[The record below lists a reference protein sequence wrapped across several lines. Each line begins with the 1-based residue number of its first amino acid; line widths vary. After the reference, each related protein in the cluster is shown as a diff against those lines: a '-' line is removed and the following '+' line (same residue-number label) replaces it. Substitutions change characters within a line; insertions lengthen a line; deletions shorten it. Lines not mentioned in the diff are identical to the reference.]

1 MLKTQLKEKL
11 KLSEDT
17 DLVDDVIETPADA
30 EAVITTAEEPTEEV
44 KNNAIYNIVSTEL
57 RDTLSDIENLKG
69 IIANID
75 DETEHADEIAETVN
89 TIIDER
95 SVHVGMLETLLEKID
110 GKPAETDTT
119 KDEYTSDSDPHSD
132 LVDENLT
139 EAKDRYKIEYWVDE
153 DARDQGFGDIA
164 IETFSDLEDA
174 KEYAD
179 KLYSEVASVE
189 VLDTENDDEVVY
201 GRYPEED
208 ESLKE
213 DKLNYSY
220 REITSEEK
228 KDLSKLIGKTVLRKI
243 SDNPEGERGTITDI
257 TVDKYGDTRL
267 VVDKVFK
274 MYPDEVLI
282 IDFKNKSLKED
293 WDKTFKKIERKYKG
307 KRAIFTHLDE
317 YDEEQPGLKEREG
330 EPCDII
336 SAEILDA
343 YDDGGFESCYWN
355 IEFDDGEKFT
365 GIPGVALEISET
377 EEKLGEDKK
386 LNYRNFYDRMK
397 IKREQEKKA
406 KAEKE
411 KKTEELDYDDGP
423 EHGYASVYD
432 YESAQKILD
441 QMADLRNKEA
451 EKEHEIINAWA
462 VQKTMSDD
470 EFHKQMKELHETTQA
485 KEDELLKELT
495 SLTDKVKNESVITE
509 ERLDDTEG
517 DYTVEVY
524 DIIYQEETDDY
535 QFIDKKYD
543 DKVTVT
549 IHCENGEED
558 LEYGDVIEPAVE
570 KAVGI
575 WPWKYKYN
583 IISRPEAV
591 IPDGFVRFEGYATEV
606 GDIGRELIT
615 RTGEHI
621 WVTDVTEDDYGFWAS
636 DDKSDIKTGRGHYY
650 PSDRIKFV
658 AEE

>member
-30 EAVITTAEEPTEEV
+30 EAVVTATEEPTEEV

-119 KDEYTSDSDPHSD
+119 EDEYTSDSDPHSD

-153 DARDQGFGDIA
+153 DARDQGLGDIA
-164 IETFSDLEDA
+164 IETFDDLEDA

-179 KLYSEVASVE
+179 KLFGEVASVE
-189 VLDTENDDEVVY
+189 VLDTQDEDKVVY
-201 GRYPEED
+201 GRYPEE
-208 ESLKE
+208 ESLDE
-213 DKLNYSY
+213 DK
-220 REITSEEK
+220 R
-228 KDLSKLIGKTVLRKI
+228 
-243 SDNPEGERGTITDI
+243 
-257 TVDKYGDTRL
+257 
-267 VVDKVFK
+267 
-274 MYPDEVLI
+274 
-282 IDFKNKSLKED
+282 
-293 WDKTFKKIERKYKG
+293 
-307 KRAIFTHLDE
+307 
-317 YDEEQPGLKEREG
+317 
-330 EPCDII
+330 
-336 SAEILDA
+336 
-343 YDDGGFESCYWN
+343 
-355 IEFDDGEKFT
+355 
-365 GIPGVALEISET
+365 
-377 EEKLGEDKK
+377 

-411 KKTEELDYDDGP
+411 KKTEKLDYDDGP

-495 SLTDKVKNESVITE
+495 SLTDKAKNESVITE

-524 DIIYQEETDDY
+524 DIVYQEEDDDN
-535 QFIDKKYD
+535 QLINKNYD

-549 IHCENGEED
+549 VHCEEGEED

-570 KAVGI
+570 KAIGI

-583 IISRPEAV
+583 IISRPEVV

>member
-75 DETEHADEIAETVN
+75 DDTEHADEIAETIN

-119 KDEYTSDSDPHSD
+119 EDEYTPDSDPHSD

-179 KLYSEVASVE
+179 KLFGEVASVE
-189 VLDTENDDEVVY
+189 VLDTQDENKVVY
-201 GRYPEED
+201 GRYPED

-213 DKLNYSY
+213 DYYVDPDTIKVGDTITYYTSTGANAKT
-220 REITSEEK
+220 RKAKVTEITDEGIWLDNDDVIRFGSSK
-228 KDLSKLIGKTVLRKI
+228 KPHKWNDLQGQLIRKV
-243 SDNPEGERGTITDI
+243 E
-257 TVDKYGDTRL
+257 
-267 VVDKVFK
+267 
-274 MYPDEVLI
+274 
-282 IDFKNKSLKED
+282 SLKED
-293 WDKTFKKIERKYKG
+293 WDKIFKKIEKKYKG

-336 SAEILDA
+336 GADILDG
-343 YDDGGFESCYWN
+343 YDDGGFESCYWS
-355 IEFDDGEKFT
+355 IEFDDGKKFT
-365 GIPGVALEISET
+365 GIPGVALEISKP
-377 EEKLGEDKK
+377 EEMLGEDKR

-406 KAEKE
+406 KSEKE
-411 KKTEELDYDDGP
+411 KKTKEIDDGP
-423 EHGYASVYD
+423 EHGYASTYD

-441 QMADLRNKEA
+441 QMSDLRKQEA
-451 EKEHEIINAWA
+451 EKEHEIVTAWA

-485 KEDELLKELT
+485 KEDELFKELT
-495 SLTDKVKNESVITE
+495 SLTDKAKNESVITE

-524 DIIYQEETDDY
+524 DIIYQEETDDN
-535 QFIDKKYD
+535 QFVDKKYD

-621 WVTDVTEDDYGFWAS
+621 WITDVTEDDYGFWAS